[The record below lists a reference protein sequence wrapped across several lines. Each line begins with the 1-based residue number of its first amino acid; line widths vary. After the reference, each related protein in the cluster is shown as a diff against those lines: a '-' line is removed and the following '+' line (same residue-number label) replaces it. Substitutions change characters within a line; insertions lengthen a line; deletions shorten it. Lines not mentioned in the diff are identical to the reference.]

1 MKKEDMNCSFNNIL
15 DVVKNHFSIDS
26 CFSCDYE
33 EHYDQIY
40 YLKLSLFWIFQHEHF
55 VFSITRSS
63 IDCPTPSCKKNAMCD
78 GTCIVKLFQNWS
90 FRDLVHFIR

>member
-26 CFSCDYE
+26 CLSCDYE

-40 YLKLSLFWIFQHEHF
+40 YLKLSLFLNLSTQAFL
-55 VFSITRSS
+55 SS
-63 IDCPTPSCKKNAMCD
+63 RLLEVQLIVQPHHAKRMQCAM
-78 GTCIVKLFQNWS
+78 
-90 FRDLVHFIR
+90 VHVL